1 MLGPLEVVCSDQLVV
16 LGGTR
21 QRATLGFLL
30 LNANRVVASSEL
42 IEALWPVGKT
52 PQSARKILQNS
63 VWRLRRALSPEEGAG
78 CSVELLSQAPGYML
92 RVEPDR
98 TDLHNFRGLVER
110 GRAELAAGSPENAS
124 VLLRDA
130 LSLWRGPVLA
140 DLVET
145 GIDWPELTSVRNT
158 RLDALEDYFE
168 AELACGRHHRILGEL
183 EKTVATEPLRERL
196 LGQLMLAF
204 YRSGRQTDALD
215 VYHCARTEMVDK
227 LGLEPGHAL
236 QALQQAILVHDPA
249 LIPAGLRQRIDLLG
263 TLDPRGR
270 EERDPHDLGPTLT
283 DAPGAPAEERG
294 RRTDED
300 RGRRAEEDGDRRA
313 DAGRDRR
320 ADAGR
325 APEEPAAGPPAP
337 PLLRTMVA
345 ERKDVSVLIVR
356 AQLGSEDGD
365 ADPERIDAAVE
376 NAAAVIR
383 EEVECLGGTV
393 AASIGPIWLALFGV
407 VRTGEDDAERAVHAA
422 MTIRDRLGVA
432 TGPAAPTTARGVCV
446 VQAAVATGEALVRY
460 QPDHSDV
467 PPSVNGALLDECH
480 TLLSLTP
487 AGEIRVCDDT
497 RRATEFAITYHR
509 GDSSPGW
516 QVGGFRQ
523 EYVALHAVPVIDREY
538 DLDVLRGLLQRTRHQ
553 ATPHMVTVLG
563 EPGIGKTRF
572 IMEFER
578 RVAANPEAVRL
589 LVVRSQPFVGEDPL
603 AVLHALVAACCGSLR
618 GDSVETT
625 TARLTATVG
634 RLVDSEEERAWLLS
648 CLTPLLDPEAC
659 ASTRVAVNDVLGA
672 VRQLLREIAA
682 RGPLVVVFEDLH
694 WADDILVDFVE
705 DLTPSLG
712 SLPLLVI
719 ATARPEL
726 LKRRPEWGGGIR
738 HSLTL
743 TLEPISDAAIDRLL
757 EFLTSTAAGGLN
769 TSAGGL
775 LEALLE
781 GAGDEPA
788 ARRGQLRRILASGS
802 ASLRDELCGPGTGG
816 PQTAAPDLCLPRS
829 AGHPYR

>member
-1 MLGPLEVVCSDQLVV
+1 MRFRMLGPLEVVCSDQLVG

-30 LNANRVVASSEL
+30 LNANRVVASSQL
-42 IEALWPVGKT
+42 IEALWPEGKA

-63 VWRLRRALSPEEGAG
+63 VWRLRRALSPDERDPG
-78 CSVELLSQAPGYML
+78 CVELLSQAPGYML
-92 RVEPDR
+92 RVAPDR
-98 TDLHNFRGLVER
+98 TDLHNFRGLVEK
-110 GRAELAAGSPENAS
+110 GRAELAAGSAEKAS

-145 GIDWPELTSVRNT
+145 GIDWPELTSVSNA
-158 RLDALEDYFE
+158 RLDALEDCFE
-168 AELACGRHHRILGEL
+168 AELACGHHHRILAEL
-183 EKTVATEPLRERL
+183 QKTVATEPLRERL
-196 LGQLMLAF
+196 LGQLMLAL

-215 VYHCARTEMVDK
+215 VYHSARTEMVEK
-227 LGLEPGHAL
+227 LGLEPGHVL
-236 QALQQAILVHDPA
+236 KALQQAILAHDPA
-249 LIPAGLRQRIDLLG
+249 LVPVGVRQQIELLM
-263 TLDPRGR
+263 T
-270 EERDPHDLGPTLT
+270 
-283 DAPGAPAEERG
+283 GAPR
-294 RRTDED
+294 D
-300 RGRRAEEDGDRRA
+300 RAEPALQGVQVGP
-313 DAGRDRR
+313 DAVPARPETSAAPALPRDRR
-320 ADAGR
+320 VDEGR
-325 APEEPAAGPPAP
+325 APEEPATRPPAVEP
-337 PLLRTMVA
+337 PAAATPVLPTMVA

-356 AQLGSEDGD
+356 AQLSPEDGD
-365 ADPERIDAAVE
+365 SDPERIDEAAE

-393 AASIGPIWLALFGV
+393 TASIGPIWLALFGV
-407 VRTGEDDAERAVHAA
+407 PRSGEDDAERAVHAA

-432 TGPAAPTTARGVCV
+432 AAPAGPATAAARGVS

-460 QPDHSDV
+460 QPDRGEV

-480 TLLSLTP
+480 TLLYLTP

-497 RRATEFAITYHR
+497 RRATEFAVTYHR

-553 ATPHMVTVLG
+553 TRPHLVTVLG

-589 LVVRSQPFVGEDPL
+589 LVVRSRPVIGEEPL
-603 AVLHALVAACCGSLR
+603 EVLYDLVASCCGILR
-618 GDSVETT
+618 GDSAETT
-625 TARLTATVG
+625 RAKLTATVE
-634 RLVDSEEERAWLLS
+634 RLVETENERQWM
-648 CLTPLLDPEAC
+648 LTRLHPLLDAEIC
-659 ASTRVAVNDVLGA
+659 ASTRVAVADALA
-672 VRQLLREIAA
+672 ASRQLLAEIAG

-694 WADDILVDFVE
+694 WADDVLVDFVK
-705 DLTPSLG
+705 DLAPSVG

-726 LKRRPEWGGGIR
+726 LKRRPEWGSGIR
-738 HSLTL
+738 HGLTL

-757 EFLTSTAAGGLN
+757 EFLMSTTASGLN

-781 GAGDEPA
+781 GAGDDPA
-788 ARRGQLRRILASGS
+788 ARRAQLRRILASGS
-802 ASLRDELCGPGTGG
+802 ASLRDERCGPGAGG
-816 PQTAAPDLCLPRS
+816 PQTAAPDPCLPRS

>member
-1 MLGPLEVVCSDQLVV
+1 M
-16 LGGTR
+16 
-21 QRATLGFLL
+21 
-30 LNANRVVASSEL
+30 LNANRVVASSQL

-63 VWRLRRALSPEEGAG
+63 VWRLRRALTPDERDAG
-78 CSVELLSQAPGYML
+78 CMELLSQAPGYML

-98 TDLHNFRGLVER
+98 TDLHNFRGLVEK
-110 GRAELAAGSPENAS
+110 GRAELAAGSPESAS
-124 VLLRDA
+124 LLLRDA
-130 LSLWRGPVLA
+130 LALWRGPVLA
-140 DLVET
+140 DLVEA

-168 AELACGRHHRILGEL
+168 AELACGRHHRILAEL
-183 EKTVATEPLRERL
+183 ERTVAAEPLRERL
-196 LGQLMLAF
+196 LGQLMLTL
-204 YRSGRQTDALD
+204 YRSGRQADALD
-215 VYHCARTEMVDK
+215 AYHGARTEMVEK

-236 QALQQAILVHDPA
+236 KALQQAILVHDPA
-249 LIPAGLRQRIDLLG
+249 LVPAAVRQQIDLLMTG
-263 TLDPRGR
+263 AS
-270 EERDPHDLGPTLT
+270 RDRAEPGPQG
-283 DAPGAPAEERG
+283 APGDLEPVPAQPNASAAPAEPL
-294 RRTDED
+294 
-300 RGRRAEEDGDRRA
+300 DRRVA
-313 DAGRDRR
+313 DR
-320 ADAGR
+320 AT
-325 APEEPAAGPPAP
+325 PETPAP
-337 PLLRTMVA
+337 PPPTAELPAAAAPVLPVLRTMVA

-356 AQLGSEDGD
+356 AQLGPEDG
-365 ADPERIDAAVE
+365 AIDPELIDEAAE
-376 NAAAVIR
+376 NAATVIR

-393 AASIGPIWLALFGV
+393 TASITPIWLALFGV
-407 VRTGEDDAERAVHAA
+407 PRTGEDDAERAVHAA

-432 TGPAAPTTARGVCV
+432 AGPAGAATPAAPGLS

-460 QPDHSDV
+460 QPDHGEV

-497 RRATEFAITYHR
+497 RRATEFAVTYHR
-509 GDSSPGW
+509 GDAAPGW

-523 EYVALHAVPVIDREY
+523 EYVALHGVPVIDREY

-553 ATPHMVTVLG
+553 ATPHLVTVLG

-589 LVVRSQPFVGEDPL
+589 LVVRSPPVIGEEPL
-603 AVLHALVAACCGSLR
+603 AVLYDLVASCCGILR
-618 GDSVETT
+618 GDSAETT
-625 TARLTATVG
+625 RAKLTATVE
-634 RLVDSEEERAWLLS
+634 RLFEAGEERQWMLECLL
-648 CLTPLLDPEAC
+648 PLLDAEVC
-659 ASTRVAVNDVLGA
+659 ASTRVAVVDVLA
-672 VRQLLREIAA
+672 ASRRLLAEIAGH
-682 RGPLVVVFEDLH
+682 GPLVVVFEDLH
-694 WADDILVDFVE
+694 WADDVLVDFVE
-705 DLTPSLG
+705 DLVPSVG

-726 LKRRPEWGGGIR
+726 LKRRREWGSGIR
-738 HSLTL
+738 HGLTL

-757 EFLTSTAAGGLN
+757 EFLMSATAGGLN
-769 TSAGGL
+769 NSAGGL

-781 GAGDEPA
+781 GAGDDPA
-788 ARRGQLRRILASGS
+788 ARRAQLRRILASGS
-802 ASLRDELCGPGTGG
+802 ASLRDERCGPGAGG

>member
-1 MLGPLEVVCSDQLVV
+1 MRFRMLGPLEVVCSDQLVG

-30 LNANRVVASSEL
+30 LNTNRVVASSQL
-42 IEALWPVGKT
+42 IEALWPVGKA
-52 PQSARKILQNS
+52 PKSARKILQNS
-63 VWRLRRALSPEEGAG
+63 VWRLRRALSPVERDAG
-78 CSVELLSQAPGYML
+78 CVELLSQAPGYML
-92 RVEPDR
+92 RVAPDR
-98 TDLHNFRGLVER
+98 TDLHNFRGLVEK

-124 VLLRDA
+124 LLLRDA
-130 LSLWRGPVLA
+130 LALWRGPVLA

-145 GIDWPELTSVRNT
+145 GIDWPELTSVRNA
-158 RLDALEDYFE
+158 RLDALEHYFE
-168 AELACGRHHRILGEL
+168 AELACGHHHRILGEL

-196 LGQLMLAF
+196 LGQLMLAL

-215 VYHCARTEMVDK
+215 VYQGARTEMVEK

-236 QALQQAILVHDPA
+236 KALQQAILVHDPA
-249 LIPAGLRQRIDLLG
+249 LVPAGVRQQIELLM
-263 TLDPRGR
+263 T
-270 EERDPHDLGPTLT
+270 
-283 DAPGAPAEERG
+283 GAPR
-294 RRTDED
+294 D
-300 RGRRAEEDGDRRA
+300 RAEPAPPGVPGGDA
-313 DAGRDRR
+313 VPAQPETPAVPAVPRDRR
-320 ADAGR
+320 VGEST
-325 APEEPAAGPPAP
+325 APEEPATRPPTAERPTTEAPAP
-337 PLLRTMVA
+337 PVLRTMVA

-356 AQLGSEDGD
+356 AQLSPEDGD
-365 ADPERIDAAVE
+365 SDPERIDEAAE
-376 NAAAVIR
+376 NAATVIR

-393 AASIGPIWLALFGV
+393 TASIGSIWLALFGV
-407 VRTGEDDAERAVHAA
+407 PRTGEDDAERAVHAA

-432 TGPAAPTTARGVCV
+432 AGPAGPATAARGVS

-460 QPDHSDV
+460 QPDRGEV

-487 AGEIRVCDDT
+487 AGEIRVCDAT
-497 RRATEFAITYHR
+497 RRATEFAVTYHR

-553 ATPHMVTVLG
+553 ATPHLVTVLG

-589 LVVRSQPFVGEDPL
+589 LVVRSRPVIGEEPL
-603 AVLHALVAACCGSLR
+603 EVLYDLVASCCGILR
-618 GDSVETT
+618 GDSPETT
-625 TARLTATVG
+625 RAKLSATVE
-634 RLVDSEEERAWLLS
+634 RLVEAEEERQWMLT
-648 CLTPLLDPEAC
+648 CLHPLLDAEVC
-659 ASTRVAVNDVLGA
+659 ASTRVAVGDALA
-672 VRQLLREIAA
+672 ASRQLLAEIAG

-694 WADDILVDFVE
+694 WADDVLVDFVE
-705 DLTPSLG
+705 DLAPPVG

-726 LKRRPEWGGGIR
+726 LKRRPEWGSGIR
-738 HSLTL
+738 HGLTL

-757 EFLTSTAAGGLN
+757 EFLMSTTAGGPNTAAGGL
-769 TSAGGL
+769 L
-775 LEALLE
+775 QALLE
-781 GAGDEPA
+781 GAGDDPA
-788 ARRGQLRRILASGS
+788 ARRAQLRRILASGS
-802 ASLRDELCGPGTGG
+802 ASLRDERCGPGAGG

>member
-1 MLGPLEVVCSDQLVV
+1 MRFRMLGPLEVVCSDQLVG

-30 LNANRVVASSEL
+30 LNANRVVASSQL
-42 IEALWPVGKT
+42 IEALWPVGKA

-63 VWRLRRALSPEEGAG
+63 VWRLRRALSPDERDAD
-78 CSVELLSQAPGYML
+78 CVELLSQPPGYML
-92 RVEPDR
+92 RVAPDR
-98 TDLHNFRGLVER
+98 TDLHTFQGLVEK
-110 GRAELAAGSPENAS
+110 GRVELAAGSPEKAS
-124 VLLRDA
+124 LLLRDA
-130 LSLWRGPVLA
+130 LALWRGPVLT

-145 GIDWPELTSVRNT
+145 GIDWPELTSVRNA

-168 AELACGRHHRILGEL
+168 AELACGRHHRILAEL

-196 LGQLMLAF
+196 LGQLMLAL
-204 YRSGRQTDALD
+204 YRSGRQTNALD
-215 VYHCARTEMVDK
+215 VYHGARTEMVEK
-227 LGLEPGHAL
+227 LGLEPGYAL
-236 QALQQAILVHDPA
+236 KALQQAILVHDPA
-249 LIPAGLRQRIDLLG
+249 LVPAGVRQQIELLMTGAPRDGAEVAFPGVPGGLDAVPAQPETLAAPSVPPERRID
-263 TLDPRGR
+263 
-270 EERDPHDLGPTLT
+270 
-283 DAPGAPAEERG
+283 AGAV
-294 RRTDED
+294 
-300 RGRRAEEDGDRRA
+300 
-313 DAGRDRR
+313 
-320 ADAGR
+320 
-325 APEEPAAGPPAP
+325 PEEPVTPPPTVEPPPASAPVP
-337 PLLRTMVA
+337 PVLRTMVA

-356 AQLGSEDGD
+356 AQLSPEDGD
-365 ADPERIDAAVE
+365 NDPERIDEAAE
-376 NAAAVIR
+376 NVAAVIR

-393 AASIGPIWLALFGV
+393 TASIGPIWLALFGV
-407 VRTGEDDAERAVHAA
+407 PHTGGDDAERAVHAA
-422 MTIRDRLGVA
+422 MTIRDRLGVVA
-432 TGPAAPTTARGVCV
+432 VPSGQVTAAGRGVS
-446 VQAAVATGEALVRY
+446 VQAAVATGDALVRY
-460 QPDHSDV
+460 QPDHSEV

-487 AGEIRVCDDT
+487 GGEIRVCDDT
-497 RRATEFAITYHR
+497 RRATEFAVTYHR
-509 GDSSPGW
+509 GDSTPGW

-553 ATPHMVTVLG
+553 ATPHLVTVLG

-589 LVVRSQPFVGEDPL
+589 LVVRSRPVIGEEPL
-603 AVLHALVAACCGSLR
+603 EVLYDLVASCCGILR
-618 GDSVETT
+618 GDAPA
-625 TARLTATVG
+625 TAHSKLTATVE
-634 RLVDSEEERAWLLS
+634 RLVEAEEERQRMLACLL
-648 CLTPLLDPEAC
+648 PLLDTEVC
-659 ASTRVAVNDVLGA
+659 ASTRVTVGEVLA
-672 VRQLLREIAA
+672 ASRQLLAEIAG

-694 WADDILVDFVE
+694 WADDVLADFVE
-705 DLTPSLG
+705 DLAPSVG

-738 HSLTL
+738 HGLTL

-757 EFLTSTAAGGLN
+757 EFLMSTTAGGLN

-781 GAGDEPA
+781 GAGADPV
-788 ARRGQLRRILASGS
+788 ARRTQLRRVLASGS
-802 ASLRDELCGPGTGG
+802 ASLRDERCGSGAGG

>member
-1 MLGPLEVVCSDQLVV
+1 MLGPLEVVCSDHLVG

-30 LNANRVVASSEL
+30 LNTNRVVASSQL
-42 IEALWPVGKT
+42 IEALWPVGKA
-52 PQSARKILQNS
+52 PKSARKILQNS
-63 VWRLRRALSPEEGAG
+63 VWRLRRALSPDERDAG
-78 CSVELLSQAPGYML
+78 CVELLSQAPGYML
-92 RVEPDR
+92 RVAPDR
-98 TDLHNFRGLVER
+98 TDLHNFRGLVEK
-110 GRAELAAGSPENAS
+110 GRAEMAAGSPEKAS
-124 VLLRDA
+124 LLLRDA
-130 LSLWRGPVLA
+130 LALWRGPVLA

-145 GIDWPELTSVRNT
+145 GIDWPELTSVRNA

-168 AELACGRHHRILGEL
+168 AELACGHHHRIIAEL
-183 EKTVATEPLRERL
+183 EKTVTSDPLRERL
-196 LGQLMLAF
+196 LGQLMLAL

-215 VYHCARTEMVDK
+215 VYHCARTEMVEK

-236 QALQQAILVHDPA
+236 KALQQAILAHDRA
-249 LIPAGLRQRIDLLG
+249 LVPAGVRQQIDLLMTG
-263 TLDPRGR
+263 APRDRAEPALQG
-270 EERDPHDLGPTLT
+270 
-283 DAPGAPAEERG
+283 APGGPDGVSAQPENLAAGAVPRERRLGQGTAPK
-294 RRTDED
+294 
-300 RGRRAEEDGDRRA
+300 
-313 DAGRDRR
+313 
-320 ADAGR
+320 
-325 APEEPAAGPPAP
+325 EPATRPPTVELP
-337 PLLRTMVA
+337 PVDTPVLRTMVA

-356 AQLGSEDGD
+356 VQLSTEDGD
-365 ADPERIDAAVE
+365 SDPERIDEAAE

-407 VRTGEDDAERAVHAA
+407 PRTGEDDAERAVHAA

-432 TGPAAPTTARGVCV
+432 ASPAGSATAAARGVSI
-446 VQAAVATGEALVRY
+446 QAAVATGEALVRY
-460 QPDHSDV
+460 QPDRGEA

-487 AGEIRVCDDT
+487 VGEIRVCDDT
-497 RRATEFAITYHR
+497 RRATEFAVTYHR

-553 ATPHMVTVLG
+553 ATPHLVTVLG

-578 RVAANPEAVRL
+578 RVAANPEAIRL
-589 LVVRSQPFVGEDPL
+589 LVVRSRPVIGEEPL
-603 AVLHALVAACCGSLR
+603 EVLYDLVASCCGILR
-618 GDSVETT
+618 GDSAE
-625 TARLTATVG
+625 TARAKLTATVE
-634 RLVDSEEERAWLLS
+634 RLVEAEEERQWMRTSLH
-648 CLTPLLDPEAC
+648 PLLDAEVC
-659 ASTRVAVNDVLGA
+659 TSTRVAVGDALA
-672 VRQLLREIAA
+672 AARQLLAEIAG

-694 WADDILVDFVE
+694 WADDVLVDFVE
-705 DLTPSLG
+705 DLAPSVG

-719 ATARPEL
+719 ATTRPEL
-726 LKRRPEWGGGIR
+726 LKRRPEWGSGIR
-738 HSLTL
+738 HGLTL

-757 EFLTSTAAGGLN
+757 EFLMSATAGGLN

-781 GAGDEPA
+781 GAGDDPA
-788 ARRGQLRRILASGS
+788 ARRVQLRRILASGS
-802 ASLRDELCGPGTGG
+802 ASLRDERCGPGAGG
-816 PQTAAPDLCLPRS
+816 SHTAAPDLCLPRS